1 MRKLEFVALI
11 RGATSARSLASGVLA
26 GASLKTTSP
35 ENVSAL
41 RRATRTTAT
50 VSKAL
55 ARRASIGDP

>member
-50 VSKAL
+50 VS
-55 ARRASIGDP
+55 